1 MKKSAV
7 RIAEPSGKKAGQ
19 PARAARPKTRRSVA
33 EERRENRREEIVRA
47 AQELFH
53 RQGYANTSL
62 DDIARAVGIKR
73 EGLYYYFENRTQI
86 LITIIK
92 PLGLQLR
99 DAMRAIRDS
108 GAAPEVQMRRAVENH
123 LRRFETRFAESKIT
137 LRDDYFSENEAVLAE
152 MGPIWDEY
160 NGMWAGIIE
169 EGQAKGVFDPALDPQ
184 LAFLGILGLCNW
196 VARWYKPGDSIPV
209 PELIEMYNRMVARSL
224 RPD

>member
-1 MKKSAV
+1 MT
-7 RIAEPSGKKAGQ
+7 RTAEQ
-19 PARAARPKTRRSVA
+19 NRQDAAATRR
-33 EERRENRREEIVRA
+33 ETRREEILRA

-99 DAMRAIRDS
+99 DAVKAILDS
-108 GAAPEVQMRRAVENH
+108 DDTPEGKIRRAVENH
-123 LRRFETRFAESKIT
+123 LMRFENRFAESKIT
-137 LRDDYFSENEAVLAE
+137 LRDDYFAENEDVLAE

-160 NGMWAGIIE
+160 EDHWAAIIE
-169 EGQAKGVFDPALDPQ
+169 EGQAAGVFDPKLDAR
-184 LAFLGILGLCNW
+184 LAFLGILGQCNW
-196 VARWYKPGDSIPV
+196 VARWYEPGKSIPV
-209 PELIEMYNRMVARSL
+209 PDLIDMYNSMIVRGL
-224 RPD
+224 KKG